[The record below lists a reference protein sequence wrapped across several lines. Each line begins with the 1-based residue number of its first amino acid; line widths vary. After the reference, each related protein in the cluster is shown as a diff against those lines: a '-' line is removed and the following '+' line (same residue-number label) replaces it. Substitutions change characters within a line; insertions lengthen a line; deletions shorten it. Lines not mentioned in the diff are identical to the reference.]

1 MNRRNL
7 FLVATAAL
15 LCVGIYS
22 SFHWRRL
29 GHGGRHRAERTSA
42 SNQPAHLGLS
52 GIAADADGNIYVS
65 ARNLNQ
71 VLEVSADRQARVAA
85 GSGSAGFAGDGA
97 SALTANLAQPMGI
110 ALDSDR
116 NLFIADTANNRIRR
130 VDAKTGKITTVAGNG
145 KMGGG
150 TGGQATSS
158 GIYEPVSVAV
168 DRDGNLYIGGTTSIG
183 IRRVDAISG
192 IVSKALGAD
201 LPGTPLSAE
210 PATGP
215 YWVAIGM
222 GGGVFFSDP
231 SRNTV
236 SWLDASTGETHP
248 VAGSAQCG
256 FSGDDSSTTGSL
268 LCFPEGLALSND
280 KQLYIADTGNN
291 RIRRVD
297 LETGVVTTVAGNGQA
312 DDSGDRGKAIQA
324 SLNGPM
330 AVAVDGKGNLYIAD
344 TGNDCIRRV
353 DADSGIITTWITGRD
368 LRSAAR

>member
-1 MNRRNL
+1 
-7 FLVATAAL
+7 
-15 LCVGIYS
+15 
-22 SFHWRRL
+22 
-29 GHGGRHRAERTSA
+29 
-42 SNQPAHLGLS
+42 
-52 GIAADADGNIYVS
+52 
-65 ARNLNQ
+65 
-71 VLEVSADRQARVAA
+71 
-85 GSGSAGFAGDGA
+85 
-97 SALTANLAQPMGI
+97 MGI

-231 SRNTV
+231 SRNTA

>member
-1 MNRRNL
+1 MSRRNL

-29 GHGGRHRAERTSA
+29 GRGGRHRGERTSA
-42 SNQPAHLGLS
+42 SSQPTHLGLS

-71 VLEVSADRQARVAA
+71 VLEVSADREARVAA
-85 GSGSAGFAGDGA
+85 GSGSSGFAGDGA
-97 SALTANLAQPMGI
+97 SALTSALAQPMGI
-110 ALDSDR
+110 ALDSNR

-130 VDAKTGKITTVAGNG
+130 VDAKTGKIATVAGNG

-150 TGGQATSS
+150 TGGPAISS

-168 DRDGNLYIGGTTSIG
+168 DGDGNIYIGGTTSIG

-236 SWLDASTGETHP
+236 SWLDASTSATHP
-248 VAGSAQCG
+248 VAGSAECG
-256 FSGDDSSTTGSL
+256 FAGDDSSTTGSL

-280 KQLYIADTGNN
+280 KRLYIADTGNN

-297 LETGVVTTVAGNGQA
+297 LETGIVTTVAGNGQA
-312 DDSGDRGKAIQA
+312 DDSGDRGKAVQA

-344 TGNDCIRRV
+344 TGNDSIRRV
-353 DADSGIITTWITGRD
+353 DVGSGVITTWITGRD
-368 LRSAAR
+368 LMLAAR